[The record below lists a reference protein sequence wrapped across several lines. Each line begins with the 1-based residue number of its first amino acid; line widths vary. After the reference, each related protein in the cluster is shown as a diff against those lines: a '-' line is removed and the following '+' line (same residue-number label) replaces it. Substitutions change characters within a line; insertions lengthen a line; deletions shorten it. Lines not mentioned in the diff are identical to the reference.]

1 MLIFELIVND
11 FYSSLKVTL
20 LFQQNHM
27 KKSADVP
34 VISVLNRGGFKSVSV
49 ISSRLNDNDTV
60 IVLAKSAGLASFIQK
75 LKEHCA
81 WVINFI
87 TNVYNRFLS
96 NKKLV
101 AFTGSGTSIPVLARS
116 SSCIMIKQSSVK
128 SL

>member
-1 MLIFELIVND
+1 MKVFLNAHFRSHCD

-81 WVINFI
+81 WVINFM
-87 TNVYNRFLS
+87 TNVYDRFLF
-96 NKKLV
+96 NKNLV
-101 AFTGSGTSIPVLARS
+101 IVLLLLELWN
-116 SSCIMIKQSSVK
+116 IDP
-128 SL
+128 SLE